1 MASAMRSVEN
11 ALGRCLRGAV
21 GTSIH
26 GASERTPTR
35 RVDAGI
41 YLAYARRMSNRT
53 RPKAILLHLSDEE
66 RALLDSKSA
75 AVGLSR
81 ADLLRLLLRGALPS
95 QVPQ

>member
-1 MASAMRSVEN
+1 
-11 ALGRCLRGAV
+11 
-21 GTSIH
+21 
-26 GASERTPTR
+26 
-35 RVDAGI
+35 
-41 YLAYARRMSNRT
+41 MSNRT

-95 QVPQ
+95 QVAQ